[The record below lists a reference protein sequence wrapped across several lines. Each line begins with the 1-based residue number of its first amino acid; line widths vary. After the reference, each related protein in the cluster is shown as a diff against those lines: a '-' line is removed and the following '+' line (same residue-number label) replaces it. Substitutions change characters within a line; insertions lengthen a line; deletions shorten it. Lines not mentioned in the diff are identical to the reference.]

1 MIEAFRDGFIFTKY
15 RMKGAS
21 KLNALTTITTAVRVV
36 AYGSIWKQAAGPTVT
51 VVHVAVQVAV
61 QVAAAAAVVVGP
73 QQRHYI

>member
-1 MIEAFRDGFIFTKY
+1 
-15 RMKGAS
+15 MKDAS

-36 AYGSIWKQAAGPTVT
+36 ANGSNWKQAAGPTVT

-61 QVAAAAAVVVGP
+61 QEAVQVAAAAAAAAVVVVVVVVVGP